1 MQVEV
6 LQMETAPARPIGSMF
21 GRLVKELVEVVTA
34 AAADGEFIFDMR
46 AMLQI
51 IGEEV
56 DIIPEEATTTCS
68 RDDLTFSG
76 IEDLES

>member
-1 MQVEV
+1 
-6 LQMETAPARPIGSMF
+6 METAPPRPIGSML

-34 AAADGEFIFDMR
+34 AADGEFIFDIR

-56 DIIPEEATTTCS
+56 DINPDEATTTCS
-68 RDDLTFSG
+68 
-76 IEDLES
+76 